1 MHYENQQHASGSGP
15 KYRIAGLVRVRRAEV
30 SAFCQARE
38 LSKQGV
44 LLITGLS
51 FAPGERI
58 DIGFS
63 ETLTLPGTIL
73 GTCGAKVTVV
83 FTKVIDPSRVIAAIA
98 SGRHHGRPRS
108 ERARVNLIAAIVGS
122 AGQRTVR
129 VLDLSIDGMRIAHDS
144 DLRAGDEF
152 EIVLEGG
159 PARQATVRWVNRN
172 MAGLSLSAAPST
184 EAKAN

>member
-108 ERARVNLIAAIVGS
+108 ERARVNLIAVMVGA

-129 VLDLSIDGMRIAHDS
+129 VLDLSIDGMRIAHDGN
-144 DLRAGDEF
+144 LHAGDEF
-152 EIVLEGG
+152 EIALEGA
-159 PARQATVRWVNRN
+159 PARQATVRWVKRN
-172 MAGLSLSAAPST
+172 IAGLSLSAAPST